1 MKLEKSLIYL
11 TEGILDY
18 SKLNNETIK
27 DISVQETFFFIAMK
41 IESSKYIMNIDM
53 IQINELRQ
61 PICYN
66 RR

>member
-41 IESSKYIMNIDM
+41 IESST
-53 IQINELRQ
+53 
-61 PICYN
+61 
-66 RR
+66 